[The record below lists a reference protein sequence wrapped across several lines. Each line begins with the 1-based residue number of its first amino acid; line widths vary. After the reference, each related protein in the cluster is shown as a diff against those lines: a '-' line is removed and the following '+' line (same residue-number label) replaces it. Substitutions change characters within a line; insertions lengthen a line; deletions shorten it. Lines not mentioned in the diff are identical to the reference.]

1 MAAPHVAGAAALLA
15 ASGTYTPAQIR
26 QLLYAN
32 GNFNWTDT
40 APDKIK
46 EPLLDVG
53 NAAVFKPR
61 KLAGTSGGSGGSADT
76 TPPSVSVLAPASGA
90 NLTGTVLVWIKA
102 ADNVT
107 PAANLTVTWQLD
119 SSAARSATYNAATGY
134 FEANWDTTQSSST
147 AHLLSASATDAAK
160 NTATSAATT
169 VTVANAAPPTASMIG
184 LANHL
189 VLCTVSGTDLL
200 IGLTMLN
207 NLGAPVGGAVVS
219 LNITRAQGGLWS
231 GTGMTGSNGAVTFR
245 LISAPGGVYA
255 TQFLAVSATL
265 PWNKVQPTNVCSK

>member
-1 MAAPHVAGAAALLA
+1 
-15 ASGTYTPAQIR
+15 
-26 QLLYAN
+26 
-32 GNFNWTDT
+32 
-40 APDKIK
+40 
-46 EPLLDVG
+46 
-53 NAAVFKPR
+53 
-61 KLAGTSGGSGGSADT
+61 
-76 TPPSVSVLAPASGA
+76 
-90 NLTGTVLVWIKA
+90 
-102 ADNVT
+102 
-107 PAANLTVTWQLD
+107 VTWQLD

-160 NTATSAATT
+160 NTATSAATK
-169 VTVANAAPPTASMIG
+169 VTVGNAAPPTASTIG